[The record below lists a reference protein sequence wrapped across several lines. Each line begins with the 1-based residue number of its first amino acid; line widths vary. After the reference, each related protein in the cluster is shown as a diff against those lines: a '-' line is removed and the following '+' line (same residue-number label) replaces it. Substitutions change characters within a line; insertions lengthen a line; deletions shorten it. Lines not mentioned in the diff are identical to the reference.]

1 MALTRV
7 GAATTHA
14 QGDLANVISSLVRRI
29 HVPYNSTSPPGLI
42 EANTVDP
49 WNKSGKYALAY
60 VYFCIPLLT
69 IAALMRYYHLF
80 TDKIRTALHQE
91 EVLQSSTTSSPD
103 TDYEMSVLYTDKST
117 MKFFPREGPLPS
129 GPKTQSSVSSV
140 GPINSLVALFRFVF
154 YRPVRQINIRK
165 GWRPIVFPS
174 LSIIVIVFLAFAVGI
189 LYCCLPQPLF
199 WKSIA
204 YGSPPL
210 AIRSGMMAVALLP
223 WIVALSTKANLITM
237 VSGISHER
245 LNVLHRWAAYLC
257 LVLSILHT
265 VPFYVTPIWEKGA
278 RRVFE
283 SFFSQNG
290 FYAYGTGKCG
300 MSVLSQSVKANT
312 FRHRCSSTAL
322 LPVHA
327 FYRTSSSSNVRTIR
341 KPSCASCNGLPWDDV
356 LALQQLSHVLALSFL
371 DTRHLAPF
379 VLHETILP
387 ELDQPIPPFMADWR

>member
-1 MALTRV
+1 MPAIAETVLHEAGVALEQF
-7 GAATTHA
+7 GATATHA
-14 QGDLANVISSLVRRI
+14 QRDVANVVVTLVRRLNI
-29 HVPYNSTSPPGLI
+29 PYNSSSPSGLI

-69 IAALMRYYHLF
+69 VAALMRYYHLF

-103 TDYEMSVLYTDKST
+103 TDYEMSVIYTDKST

-140 GPINSLVALFRFVF
+140 KPINNLVALFRFVF
-154 YRPVRQINIRK
+154 YRPIRQINIRK

-174 LSIIVIVFLAFAVGI
+174 LSVIVIVLLAFVVGI

-199 WKSIA
+199 WQSIA

-210 AIRSGMMAVALLP
+210 AVRSGMMAVALLP
-223 WIVALSTKANLITM
+223 WIVALSTKANMITI
-237 VSGISHER
+237 VTGISHER

-265 VPFYVTPIWEKGA
+265 VPFYITPIWEKGA
-278 RRVFE
+278 RQVFE
-283 SFFSQNG
+283 KQFQQAG
-290 FYAYGTGKCG
+290 FYAYGTGMYNK
-300 MSVLSQSVKANT
+300 
-312 FRHRCSSTAL
+312 L
-322 LPVHA
+322 LL
-327 FYRTSSSSNVRTIR
+327 YI
-341 KPSCASCNGLPWDDV
+341 
-356 LALQQLSHVLALSFL
+356 
-371 DTRHLAPF
+371 
-379 VLHETILP
+379 
-387 ELDQPIPPFMADWR
+387 